1 MRFTRAVGAGIA
13 GTHLA
18 SKGPVSRRVQPSSN
32 DESRE
37 ATLLRRAR
45 KHVVRG
51 EARQAMLVLRE
62 ACFSSSQDARLWARY
77 GVQCWRARKHEEAAE
92 ALRQAIWLRQR
103 EPNDRRSASLR
114 TLLVAVE
121 EGRSP
126 ESVRA
131 A

>member
-1 MRFTRAVGAGIA
+1 MA
-13 GTHLA
+13 
-18 SKGPVSRRVQPSSN
+18 RRTLQSSS

-62 ACFSSSQDARLWARY
+62 ACFATEDPRLWARY
-77 GVQCWRARKHEEAAE
+77 GVQCWRVRKHEDAAN
-92 ALRQAIWLRQR
+92 ALRQAIWLHERA
-103 EPNDRRSASLR
+103 PDDRRSGSLR
-114 TLLVAVE
+114 GLLVAVE
-121 EGRSP
+121 AGRSP
-126 ESVRA
+126 DSVRA